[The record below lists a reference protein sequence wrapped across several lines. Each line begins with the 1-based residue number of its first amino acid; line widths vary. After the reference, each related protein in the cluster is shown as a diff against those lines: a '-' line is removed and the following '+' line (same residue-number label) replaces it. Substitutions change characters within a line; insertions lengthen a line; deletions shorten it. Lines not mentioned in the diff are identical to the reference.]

1 MLRKIGKPAL
11 VLTTACTL
19 LFSAAAFAATDGSSK
34 HWASD
39 TLQEW
44 VSEGLL
50 KGDAAGNLN
59 ENQSITRA
67 EFVALVNRVFNYSD
81 TSSQVFADVAATKW
95 YADEFSKAFAAG
107 IVQGDAS
114 GLMKPNA
121 SITRAEVAV
130 VLANA
135 FKLTAQN
142 ANTYSSF
149 SDGQAVASWAQ
160 DAVSALLEKQF
171 VQGRTGNQFAP
182 SAKITR
188 AEAVVMIDNVM
199 GYLIHAA
206 GTYNRDASGNA
217 VLNAGDISLNQSK
230 VAGNLYLTSGIGEG
244 DATLKGVAIKG
255 NLYVEGGGVN
265 SVTLDGTT
273 VGGQLVINR
282 KKAPVRVVISG
293 ESSLSDL
300 VFQRSGKLVIESP
313 NTVGTVTVAPSD
325 PTAVISITGKIK
337 RLIIESGAMVDLS
350 NAEIEVLEIKGTGA
364 GATVTVDASS
374 QIGKALISVASSI
387 KGTGKVNEAEI
398 HASGVTI
405 EQSVSKVIV
414 KDGLTAIVNGKEVKG
429 TASNTG
435 GGNSGTT
442 PTPGVTPTPIPTATP
457 VPTATT
463 EPTPTTEPT
472 ATPVPTPT
480 PDPVG
485 TVKYFSFTDQK
496 VPVKLRNYHLVLIG
510 EKTLDYTM
518 TLQPSIFPVSDE
530 HIVASVLDTDG
541 KVWVASANELTRF
554 NIYEQ
559 DAGKVE
565 VFRQDEHFKGEI
577 QALLVEGDVIW
588 VLTNDSVSQIKYKS
602 SIK

>member
-1 MLRKIGKPAL
+1 MLRKIGKPAI

-19 LFSAAAFAATDGSSK
+19 LFSVAAFAATDGSSK

-50 KGDAAGNLN
+50 KGDATGNLN

-107 IVQGDAS
+107 IVQGDAA

-135 FKLTAQN
+135 FRLTAQN
-142 ANTYSSF
+142 GNAYSGF
-149 SDGQAVASWAQ
+149 SDGRAVAAWAQ
-160 DAVSALLEKQF
+160 DAVSALLEKQY
-171 VQGRTGNQFAP
+171 VQGRSGNQFAP
-182 SAKITR
+182 SAQITR

-206 GTYNRDASGNA
+206 GTYNRDADGNA
-217 VLNAGDISLNQSK
+217 VLNAGDILLNQSK

-244 DATLKGVAIKG
+244 DATLKGVEIKG

-265 SVTLDGTT
+265 SVMLDGTT
-273 VGGQLVINR
+273 VGGQLIINR
-282 KKAPVRVVISG
+282 KQAQVRVVISG
-293 ESSLSDL
+293 ESSLSNL

-313 NTVGTVTVAPSD
+313 NTIGTVTVAPSD
-325 PTAVISITGKIK
+325 STAVISITGKIK
-337 RLIIESGAMVDLS
+337 RLIIESGAIVDLS
-350 NAEIEVLEIKGTGA
+350 NAEIEVLEIKSTGS

-374 QIGKALISVASSI
+374 QIGKALLSGISSI

-405 EQSVSKVIV
+405 EQSVSTVIV

-442 PTPGVTPTPIPTATP
+442 PTPGVTPTPTATP
-457 VPTATT
+457 A
-463 EPTPTTEPT
+463 PTPTTEPT
-472 ATPVPTPT
+472 ETPAPTPT

-518 TLQPSIFPVSDE
+518 TLQPSIFPVSDD

-588 VLTNDSVSQIKYKS
+588 VLTNDSISQIKYKS

>member
-1 MLRKIGKPAL
+1 MLRKIGKPAI

-19 LFSAAAFAATDGSSK
+19 LFSVAAFAATDGSSK

-114 GLMKPNA
+114 GLMKPTA
-121 SITRAEVAV
+121 SITRAEAAV

-142 ANTYSSF
+142 ANAYSSF
-149 SDGQAVASWAQ
+149 SDGQAVAAWAQ
-160 DAVSALLEKQF
+160 DAVSALLEKQYA
-171 VQGRTGNQFAP
+171 QGRTGNQFAP

-217 VLNAGDISLNQSK
+217 VLNIRDISLNQSK
-230 VAGNLYLTSGIGEG
+230 IAGNLYLTSGIGEG
-244 DATLKGVAIKG
+244 DATLKGVAVKG

-273 VGGQLVINR
+273 VGGQLVVNR
-282 KKAPVRVVISG
+282 KQAPVRVVVSG
-293 ESSLSDL
+293 ESSLPNL

-325 PTAVISITGKIK
+325 PAAVISITGKIK
-337 RLIIESGAMVDLS
+337 RLVIESGAVVDLS

-374 QIGKALISVASSI
+374 QIGKALLSGASSI

-405 EQSVSKVIV
+405 EQSVSTVNV
-414 KDGLTAIVNGKEVKG
+414 KNGLTAIVNGKEVKG
-429 TASNTG
+429 TANNTGGSTG

-442 PTPGVTPTPIPTATP
+442 PTPGVTPTPTPTATP
-457 VPTATT
+457 VPTAT
-463 EPTPTTEPT
+463 PT
-472 ATPVPTPT
+472 PTPT

-485 TVKYFSFTDQK
+485 TVKFFAFTDEQ

-518 TLQPSIFPVSDE
+518 TLQPSIFPVSNDD
-530 HIVASVLDTDG
+530 IVASVLDTDG

-554 NIYEQ
+554 NIYER

>member
-149 SDGQAVASWAQ
+149 SDGQAVAAWAQ
-160 DAVSALLEKQF
+160 DAVSALLEKQY

-337 RLIIESGAMVDLS
+337 RLIIESGARVDLS

-374 QIGKALISVASSI
+374 QIGKALLSGASSI

-398 HASGVTI
+398 QASGVTI
-405 EQSVSKVIV
+405 EQSVSKVTV

-435 GGNSGTT
+435 GNSGTT
-442 PTPGVTPTPIPTATP
+442 PTPGVTPTPTPTATP

-518 TLQPSIFPVSDE
+518 TLQPSIFPVSDD

>member
-50 KGDAAGNLN
+50 KGDAEGNLN

-149 SDGQAVASWAQ
+149 SDGQAVASWAE
-160 DAVSALLEKQF
+160 DAVSALLEKQY

-217 VLNAGDISLNQSK
+217 VLNAGDISLKQSK

-244 DATLKGVAIKG
+244 DATLNGVAIKG

-364 GATVTVDASS
+364 GATVTVNASS
-374 QIGKALISVASSI
+374 QIAKALLSGASSI

-435 GGNSGTT
+435 GSNSGTA
-442 PTPGVTPTPIPTATP
+442 PTPGVTPTPTPTATP
-457 VPTATT
+457 T
-463 EPTPTTEPT
+463 PTPTTEPT
-472 ATPVPTPT
+472 ATPAPTPT

-518 TLQPSIFPVSDE
+518 TLQPSIFPVSDD